1 MVYWQL
7 RNTDQHFMSMAYLLV
22 GGSNECLGS
31 KLCYYHIDEDWVQ
44 NMIQKMDLNGDGGI
58 SAEEFVDMNLR

>member
-1 MVYWQL
+1 
-7 RNTDQHFMSMAYLLV
+7 MSMAYLLV

-31 KLCYYHIDEDWVQ
+31 KLCHYHIDEDWVQ